1 MGTVAGSTEWA
12 TCGRSIAV
20 AAVLLCGLAFP
31 QADRGQV
38 GTGQDLTDARA
49 HVDAARKALAQPQA
63 DADLIKQRAAA
74 IAARDEAEAAADRR
88 VPQLESVKQRLA
100 ELGTPA
106 AGQSEPPDVKALR
119 AQLEMAQA
127 ALDGDIRVA
136 KLTAIDA
143 QQLVDQVGSLRRSHF
158 QVELKERTASLLSRA
173 FWVELRDNVREDTG
187 RLAPVRDAFV
197 ATLARVSPWLWVG
210 LVVAIAAVFVL
221 RSFVGRRAIDLIA
234 RRAPGGRLRRSLW
247 AVVQVALSVLVGAAL
262 AASIRATLSWGAP
275 ISPLVDGIL
284 DFAVNVLLFSA
295 YLVGLGRALLSA
307 RRPTWR
313 LSQLSDEVA
322 LKLRPMPW
330 ALAIILGIAWLA
342 DRLSTIVDASLSATV
357 AINCLV
363 ALALAA
369 TLATIIVRVETL
381 HRQALRRA
389 PADAT
394 PVRARWQMPIA
405 VVTWLIVAASVVFLL
420 TGYVALGSFVLKQVV
435 WIAIVGFTAYLLV
448 IFVDDLAIALFT
460 TPTASKDDGEG
471 QDGRVQTRDGTSQV
485 AVLVSGVGRV
495 LIVVAAV
502 LLVLDPLGNGPQEI
516 YDRAVRFRDGLSVGT
531 LTLEP
536 LAIARAILA
545 MVVGLWAVRALKRW
559 LQDHYLPTTPL
570 DSGLQLSTV
579 TLFGYF
585 GVVAAVAIAL
595 SAAGIELERIAWIA
609 SALSV
614 GIGFG
619 LQAVVQNFVSGL
631 ILLAERPIKV
641 GDWVAVG
648 DVEGDV
654 ERINVRATEIVRG
667 DRSTVMVPNS
677 ELITKV
683 VRNVTRYSPL
693 GLVQIKLPMPLDT
706 DAAKARDLILAV
718 FTECTDLVDKPAPG
732 VSLDSIGPE
741 GLVFNATGF
750 VASPRLA
757 YGVRSTL
764 MFEVLA
770 RLRDAQLP
778 LSKPSPLVLREAPA
792 GDATGP
798 IAAA

>member
-1 MGTVAGSTEWA
+1 MGTVAGGNRWA
-12 TCGRSIAV
+12 SCGRSIAV
-20 AAVLLCGLAFP
+20 AVAAALACGLAFP
-31 QADRGQV
+31 QANSGQADS
-38 GTGQDLTDARA
+38 GQDLTDARA

-63 DADLIKQRAAA
+63 DADLMKQRATA

-88 VPQLESVKQRLA
+88 VPQLDSVKQRLA

-106 AGQSEPPDVKALR
+106 AGQPEPPDVKTLR
-119 AQLEMAQA
+119 AQLEKAQA
-127 ALDGDIRVA
+127 TLDGDIRVA

-143 QQLVDQVGSLRRSHF
+143 QQLVDQVGALRRSHF
-158 QVELKERTASLLSRA
+158 QVELKERTASLMSRV
-173 FWVELRDNVREDTG
+173 FWVELRANVREDAG
-187 RLAPVRDAFV
+187 RLVPIRDAFV

-210 LVVAIAAVFVL
+210 LVVAIAAVFAL
-221 RSFVGRRAIDLIA
+221 RSFVGRRAIDVIA

-247 AVVQVALSVLVGAAL
+247 AVVQVVLSVLVGAAI
-262 AASIRATLSWGAP
+262 AASIRMVLSWGAP
-275 ISPLVDGIL
+275 ISPVVDGIL

-295 YLVGLGRALLSA
+295 YIVGLGRALLSA

-363 ALALAA
+363 ALALAT
-369 TLATIIVRVETL
+369 TLASMIVRVETL
-381 HRQALRRA
+381 YRQALRRA
-389 PADAT
+389 PADEA
-394 PVRARWQMPIA
+394 PARARWQMPIA
-405 VVTWLIVAASVVFLL
+405 VVAWLIVAASVVFLL

-448 IFVDDLAIALFT
+448 LFVDDLAIALFT
-460 TPTASKDDGEG
+460 MPVASKDDGE
-471 QDGRVQTRDGTSQV
+471 DRDETGDRTGQV
-485 AVLVSGVGRV
+485 AVLVSGIGRM

-502 LLVLDPLGNGPQEI
+502 ILVLDPLGNGPQEI

-536 LAIARAILA
+536 LAIVRAILA
-545 MVVGLWAVRALKRW
+545 MVIGLWAVRALKRW
-559 LQDHYLPTTPL
+559 LQDHYLPTTRL

-585 GVVAAVAIAL
+585 GVVTAVAVSL
-595 SAAGIELERIAWIA
+595 SAAGIEFERIAWIA

-641 GDWVAVG
+641 GDWIAVG

-654 ERINVRATEIVRG
+654 ERINVRATEIVKG

-718 FTECTDLVDKPAPG
+718 FTESTDLVDKPAPG
-732 VSLDSIGPE
+732 VSLDGIGRD

-757 YGVRSTL
+757 YGVRSKL

-778 LSKPSPLVLREAPA
+778 LSKPAPLVLRDVPA
-792 GDATGP
+792 ADAAGP
-798 IAAA
+798 VAAA